1 MPLCQGR
8 GKTDCAE
15 CAHCVH
21 QRFEAGSSYCYYGS
35 HFNRQIN
42 QCFRKL
48 NIGEGSAYRRY
59 PVSQHRAFQHRCFYN
74 CDNSARFDFVYGAMG
89 THHSLWL
96 QTKQHLAPCDGR
108 EEFYSQTTKM
118 FASKNLCG
126 VSFSPSLP
134 YFFSSYTNCKWVKR
148 PMY

>member
-1 MPLCQGR
+1 MLNIRSPEGRIGGCESTSNIKFVFHLIIYTYVHICIVFTYIYTFQSWVLIMPLCQGR

-59 PVSQHRAFQHRCFYN
+59 PVSQHRAF
-74 CDNSARFDFVYGAMG
+74 
-89 THHSLWL
+89 
-96 QTKQHLAPCDGR
+96 
-108 EEFYSQTTKM
+108 
-118 FASKNLCG
+118 
-126 VSFSPSLP
+126 
-134 YFFSSYTNCKWVKR
+134 
-148 PMY
+148 